1 MDVRTLLENT
11 LPGLGYE
18 FVALELINGGGLR
31 LFIDTPEGIT
41 LDDCVLVSNHLTR
54 LFAVENVDYDRLE
67 VSSPGLDR
75 PLTKEADYVRFAG
88 SLAKIKTRMPL
99 EGRKQFRGR
108 LAGLEEGRV
117 RIDVDGTIVEIPFSS
132 IDKARLEPEF

>member
-41 LDDCVLVSNHLTR
+41 LDDCVLVSNHPTR

>member
-1 MDVRTLLENT
+1 M
-11 LPGLGYE
+11 
-18 FVALELINGGGLR
+18 INGGGLR

>member
-1 MDVRTLLENT
+1 M
-11 LPGLGYE
+11 P
-18 FVALELINGGGLR
+18 
-31 LFIDTPEGIT
+31 
-41 LDDCVLVSNHLTR
+41 
-54 LFAVENVDYDRLE
+54 
-67 VSSPGLDR
+67 
-75 PLTKEADYVRFAG
+75 
-88 SLAKIKTRMPL
+88 KTRMPL

>member
-18 FVALELINGGGLR
+18 FVALELINGGGFR
-31 LFIDTPEGIT
+31 LFIDKPEGIT

>member
-99 EGRKQFRGR
+99 KRQIQFLG
-108 LAGLEEGRV
+108 
-117 RIDVDGTIVEIPFSS
+117 
-132 IDKARLEPEF
+132 